1 MTTNPKKAGIEREP
15 RLTAS
20 RVKAYLEAHPDFLN
34 AHPDLLAALTPPAHR
49 RGETVVDMQRFML
62 DRLQREV
69 AKLGQARDELV
80 AAGRGNLSSQSQIH
94 VAMLALLEARTFE
107 QFIETVTAELAS
119 RLDVD
124 AVSLC
129 IERAAEGDTAGGI
142 TCGVRVVE
150 RGTVNGWLGE
160 GRDVVLRSGI
170 DGDPA
175 IYGEAAP
182 LVRAEALLRLKIGAH
197 APLGMLAIGSRDK
210 VRFHPGQ
217 GTELL
222 SFMGGAMGQ
231 MIGGWLYLPA

>member
-15 RLTAS
+15 RLTAG

-80 AAGRGNLSSQSQIH
+80 AAGRGNLSSPEPDSRRD
-94 VAMLALLEARTFE
+94 AGPAGARRTFE
-107 QFIETVTAELAS
+107 QFIETVTAEFAS

-150 RGTVNGWLGE
+150 AAARSTAGSARAVMSCCVPASTATRRSMAKPRRWC
-160 GRDVVLRSGI
+160 GRRRCC
-170 DGDPA
+170 A
-175 IYGEAAP
+175 
-182 LVRAEALLRLKIGAH
+182 LKIGAH

-210 VRFHPGQ
+210 GPPF
-217 GTELL
+217 
-222 SFMGGAMGQ
+222 
-231 MIGGWLYLPA
+231 IPARAPSS